1 MPAPVSNALVDL
13 GALPLDKMGNMVCT
27 NVPGPRFPL
36 YTIGHEM
43 MSMYPIVPI
52 AWEMG
57 IGCAIASYNGT
68 LYLGLNAD
76 VGAAPDAHLLR
87 DYLVESYVELRD
99 AAGVSA
105 A

>member
-1 MPAPVSNALVDL
+1 
-13 GALPLDKMGNMVCT
+13 
-27 NVPGPRFPL
+27 
-36 YTIGHEM
+36 
-43 MSMYPIVPI
+43 
-52 AWEMG
+52 MG

-76 VGAAPDAHLLR
+76 VGAAPDAHLLN
-87 DYLVESYVELRD
+87 DYLVESYVELRN